1 MAAACKPHA
10 LVVPMPYQGH
20 LNPLMRLCKALASHA
35 ILITFVEL
43 DFSSSHKGKL
53 NVDKQDRDSNI
64 RRVRIPFQ
72 MRNNNPNDNIVT
84 IHNVEASDH
93 HSSDPQA
100 AQLSLLQTQ
109 LRAALLQFVDCELSE
124 QDSPRF
130 TCVISDTF
138 LSSVALDVAA
148 TLNLPTVAFSA
159 WIASVD
165 VFFFHLSNGNI
176 PVQDALNAVAKN
188 DADLLH
194 YDLPGLPPLRNRD
207 LPHFDEHLLLKET
220 EYLYHFI
227 AREVG
232 LANTKADMI
241 VLNSSEDLEGIAF
254 REVPRKVP
262 VYPVGPLI
270 EELSGRLNTSLYKE
284 EDECLHW
291 LDKQPGSSVL
301 YISMGSITVFSKP
314 QFEELLHGL
323 EASGQRFLWVLRPG
337 MVEGMSSTLDQ
348 CPEWFL
354 QSTKDRGLVVS
365 WAPQVQVLGHAS
377 VGGYLTH
384 CGGGSVFEAVVNG
397 VPMLCWPF
405 IGDHYLVCRLVV
417 DEWKVGM
424 KLKRDRG
431 VVVGRDEVEKAIK
444 LFMEGEE
451 SKLLTNNASKLSQ
464 TCLHSLQKQGGSSHA
479 HMQKLVLWL
488 TQ

>member
-43 DFSSSHKGKL
+43 DFSSSHEGKL

-165 VFFFHLSNGNI
+165 VFFF
-176 PVQDALNAVAKN
+176 
-188 DADLLH
+188 
-194 YDLPGLPPLRNRD
+194 PPLEWQHSGSRR
-207 LPHFDEHLLLKET
+207 FE
-220 EYLYHFI
+220 
-227 AREVG
+227 R
-232 LANTKADMI
+232 
-241 VLNSSEDLEGIAF
+241 
-254 REVPRKVP
+254 RRK
-262 VYPVGPLI
+262 
-270 EELSGRLNTSLYKE
+270 K
-284 EDECLHW
+284 
-291 LDKQPGSSVL
+291 
-301 YISMGSITVFSKP
+301 
-314 QFEELLHGL
+314 
-323 EASGQRFLWVLRPG
+323 
-337 MVEGMSSTLDQ
+337 
-348 CPEWFL
+348 
-354 QSTKDRGLVVS
+354 
-365 WAPQVQVLGHAS
+365 
-377 VGGYLTH
+377 
-384 CGGGSVFEAVVNG
+384 
-397 VPMLCWPF
+397 
-405 IGDHYLVCRLVV
+405 
-417 DEWKVGM
+417 
-424 KLKRDRG
+424 
-431 VVVGRDEVEKAIK
+431 
-444 LFMEGEE
+444 
-451 SKLLTNNASKLSQ
+451 
-464 TCLHSLQKQGGSSHA
+464 
-479 HMQKLVLWL
+479 
-488 TQ
+488 